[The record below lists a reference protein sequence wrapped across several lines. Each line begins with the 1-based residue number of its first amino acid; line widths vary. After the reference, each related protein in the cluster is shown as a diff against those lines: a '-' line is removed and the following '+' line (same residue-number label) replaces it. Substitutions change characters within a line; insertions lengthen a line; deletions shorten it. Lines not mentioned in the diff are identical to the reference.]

1 MAAVA
6 AAVGVRQHHHAGGGG
21 GGSGTKGV
29 ARRGGARRVAWRRW
43 GEGGPRSR
51 RLETPLQGWVGQEGG
66 KKSDKTIERNLN
78 YAPRKMAIVCKAML
92 IGWGRQDKTAGADFA
107 DAARRKAVSF
117 FFVTRISSL
126 FFLLLSFVIPSL
138 NLVPRRLYRFFMHL
152 AQHFAFF
159 TCRPIFILGCS
170 SFAFFPSFSRFI
182 SALYL
187 LLHVSRT
194 VAVIWYD

>member
-29 ARRGGARRVAWRRW
+29 ARRGSARRVAWRRW

-92 IGWGRQDKTAGADFA
+92 IGWGSKTAGADFA

-117 FFVTRISSL
+117 FFVTGIVSSL
-126 FFLLLSFVIPSL
+126 FFSIVVCDPY
-138 NLVPRRLYRFFMHL
+138 VV
-152 AQHFAFF
+152 
-159 TCRPIFILGCS
+159 
-170 SFAFFPSFSRFI
+170 SRSPAVTPLFY
-182 SALYL
+182 APCATFR
-187 LLHVSRT
+187 LLHLS
-194 VAVIWYD
+194 AHF

>member
-1 MAAVA
+1 MAAA
-6 AAVGVRQHHHAGGGG
+6 AAGVRQHHHAGGGS

-29 ARRGGARRVAWRRW
+29 ARRHSAVVHEGLRDEGG

-92 IGWGRQDKTAGADFA
+92 IRRGRKRAGADFA
-107 DAARRKAVSF
+107 DAARRDAVGFFATGIVSSIF
-117 FFVTRISSL
+117 FF
-126 FFLLLSFVIPSL
+126 FFF
-138 NLVPRRLYRFFMHL
+138 H
-152 AQHFAFF
+152 
-159 TCRPIFILGCS
+159 CRPRSLRWISFPDGCAAFLRTLRTASPSPPVGPLSERS

-182 SALYL
+182 SAYIYCTFLIR
-187 LLHVSRT
+187 SP
-194 VAVIWYD
+194 